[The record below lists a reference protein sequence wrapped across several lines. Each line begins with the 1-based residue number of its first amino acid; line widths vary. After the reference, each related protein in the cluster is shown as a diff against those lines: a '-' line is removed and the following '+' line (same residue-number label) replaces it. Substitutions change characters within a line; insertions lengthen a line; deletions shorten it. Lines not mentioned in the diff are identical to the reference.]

1 MKWPYE
7 HQAGD
12 MYTQIVAK
20 CYKAYQEELRRSEAM
35 DFDDLIMMTYVSLT
49 KILMSSPIISN
60 VISTFTWMS
69 TKIPT
74 MLNISW

>member
-1 MKWPYE
+1 MAYE

-35 DFDDLIMMTYVSLT
+35 DFDDLIMMTLKSL
-49 KILMSSPIISN
+49 
-60 VISTFTWMS
+60 
-69 TKIPT
+69 
-74 MLNISW
+74 

>member
-1 MKWPYE
+1 MAYE

-35 DFDDLIMMTYVSLT
+35 DFDDLIMMTLRLFDKIQMFSL
-49 KILMSSPIISN
+49 IISN
-60 VISTFTWMS
+60 VISTFMWMS
-69 TKIPT
+69 TKILT
-74 MLNISW
+74 MPNIS